1 MGTWSIDAFG
11 NDDAADWAHEL
22 EEAEDLGPIEEA
34 IDAVLSVGDEYL
46 EAPEASIA
54 LAAAEVLARLCG
66 NSGERNSYT
75 EAVDKWVENSQ
86 LKPSVEL
93 LDKAQAAI
101 ARILAENSELKE
113 LWEDTDE
120 YDAWQAS
127 VDSLRTR
134 VGA

>member
-1 MGTWSIDAFG
+1 MGTWSVDAFG
-11 NDDAADWAHEL
+11 NDDAADWVHEL
-22 EEAEDLGPIEEA
+22 EEAEDLGPIQEA

-66 NSGERNSYT
+66 NPGEKNSYT
-75 EAVDKWVENSQ
+75 EVADRWVEGAQ
-86 LKPSVEL
+86 VKPTVEL

-113 LWEDTDE
+113 LWEDSDE

-127 VDSLRTR
+127 VDNLRAR